1 MNNNKYQPIDTTYI
15 LNAEYEYDTYGAIY
29 ARYSSS
35 SQTEQSI
42 EGQLRDNFEYAKRER
57 IKIIDVYIDRAI
69 SGKTDDRPQFQQ
81 MIKDSAKRQWRYVI
95 VWKLDRFARNRYDSA
110 MYKYKLK
117 TNGVRVLS
125 SQENIGDSP
134 ESVIL
139 ESVLEGC
146 AEYFSL
152 DLQKKILRGNKES
165 YLKGQACGGTP
176 PFGYKIVNKKYM
188 LDEEKA
194 PIMQYIFKEYANG
207 RSKKD
212 IFAELTAIGIT
223 NSKGKPL
230 DINSFHSCFS
240 NRRYIGEVIH
250 HGELYTNIFP
260 PLIDAETFEKVQLK
274 LKQKKHAPASEKAI
288 VDYALRGKVFCG
300 HCGVSMVGECGT
312 GKSGER
318 YFYYTCYNRKK
329 HKSCNKKLEKK
340 DFVERYAV
348 DLAIE
353 YFLNPIRTEY
363 IAQRVV
369 DVYNNEFNDDE
380 VGKLEKQ
387 LMLIEDKI
395 KKNVNKFV
403 DTENAAIR
411 RQIEEIVDDLEIQ
424 RNELSIDLH
433 KLRTANSIRLTK
445 DQIIIWLKSFQHG
458 SSDDP
463 VYCRRVIDSLIN
475 SVYVSDDKYIIYFN
489 VKDGKTVSFIDATED
504 LEIIEENETKSQKRC
519 SDLTTS
525 AVKQKTACTAGQ
537 TENRMDNRKNPKT
550 VDSDSVRIY
559 QPLVNDKGFEPLTFA
574 SVAQRSIQLS

>member
-1 MNNNKYQPIDTTYI
+1 MIKHYETIDTDYI
-15 LNAEYEYDTYGAIY
+15 LNAEYEYDSYGAIY

-35 SQTEQSI
+35 AQTEQSI

-57 IKIIDVYIDRAI
+57 IKILDIYIDRAI

-81 MIKDSAKRQWRYVI
+81 MIKDSAKRQWQYVI

-152 DLQKKILRGNKES
+152 DLQKKILRGNRES
-165 YLKGQACGGTP
+165 YIKGQACGGTP
-176 PFGYKIVNKKYM
+176 PFGYKIVDKKYVI
-188 LDEEKA
+188 DEEKA

-212 IFAELTAIGIT
+212 IFAELTAKGIKS
-223 NSKGKPL
+223 SKGKSL
-230 DINSFHSCFS
+230 EINSFHSCFT
-240 NRRYIGEVIH
+240 NRRYIGEVVH
-250 HGELYTNIFP
+250 HGELYTNIYP
-260 PLIDAETFEKVQLK
+260 PLIDTETFEKVQLK

-288 VDYALRGKVFCG
+288 VDYALRGKIFCG
-300 HCGVSMVGECGT
+300 HCGASMIGECGT

-329 HKSCNKKLEKK
+329 KKLCNKKLEKK

-353 YFLNPIRTEY
+353 YFLNPIRTDY

-369 DVYNNEFNDDE
+369 DVYNSEFNDDE
-380 VGKLEKQ
+380 VKKLEKQ

-411 RQIEEIVDDLEIQ
+411 RHIEKIIDDLEIQ

-433 KLRTANSIRLTK
+433 KLSRANSIRLTK
-445 DQIIIWLKSFQHG
+445 EQIVTWIKSFQHG
-458 SSDDP
+458 NSDDP
-463 VYCRRVIDSLIN
+463 IYCRHVIDSLIN
-475 SVYVSDDKYIIYFN
+475 SVFVSDDKFVVYFN
-489 VKDGKTVSFIDATED
+489 VKDGKVVSIIEAVED
-504 LEIIEENETKSQKRC
+504 LEIIERNESKSQNRC
-519 SDLTTS
+519 SDLTTFGVMQNTECK
-525 AVKQKTACTAGQ
+525 AIQN
-537 TENRMDNRKNPKT
+537 ENRMDKRKNPKT
-550 VDSDSVRIY
+550 SNPDGVRIY
-559 QPLVNDKGFEPLTFA
+559 EDLVLPAGIEPTTA
-574 SVAQRSIQLS
+574 P